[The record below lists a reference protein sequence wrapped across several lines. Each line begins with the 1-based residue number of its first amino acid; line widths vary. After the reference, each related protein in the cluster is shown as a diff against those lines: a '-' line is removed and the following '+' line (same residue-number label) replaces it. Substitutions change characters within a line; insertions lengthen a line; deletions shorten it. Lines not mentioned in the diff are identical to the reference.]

1 MAIKKNWIPR
11 AMASREAP
19 ADESEVE
26 ELADDDADEGAD
38 DAEVAEV
45 ADDDISFREW

>member
-1 MAIKKNWIPR
+1 
-11 AMASREAP
+11 MASREAP